1 MKVEH
6 KWNLLLLAS
15 LSVFSINQ
23 VNAEFIIIKPLERG
37 QGGSLVDGT
46 ISFKTPSS
54 NNGGNTGGGSG
65 NETPTDPTDE
75 NPPTQPEE
83 IWTAS
88 TPVYG
93 EWVVNETLYGC
104 NWTPSTNT
112 KPAGYGY
119 TIDQQSTSCSKDTS
133 RTVQDR
139 EYNAET
145 NEYRNVSTPYTETTT
160 ETVNS
165 VTTRT
170 ANATGILGSK
180 SCRYLVTTGSSSTF
194 YWETVNSGG
203 TYIEKAFWGGE
214 SYTVNNS
221 GSPITFALVDRYLY
235 LKDVL
240 KKTED
245 GTNTYQVCRQPITNF
260 SS

>member
-15 LSVFSINQ
+15 LSVFSISQ
-23 VNAEFIIIKPLERG
+23 VNAEFVIIKPLERDK
-37 QGGSLVDGT
+37 GGSLVDGT
-46 ISFKTPSS
+46 ISFKTP
-54 NNGGNTGGGSG
+54 NGNTNGNSG
-65 NETPTDPTDE
+65 NETPTDPIDE
-75 NPPTQPEE
+75 NPQTQPEE
-83 IWTAS
+83 IWTTS

-119 TIDQQSTSCSKDTS
+119 TIEQQSTSCLKDTS

-139 EYNAET
+139 EYNAVT
-145 NEYRNVSTPYTETTT
+145 DQYRNVSNPYTETMT
-160 ETVNS
+160 ETINNL
-165 VTTRT
+165 TTRT

-194 YWETVNSGG
+194 YWETNNTSGN
-203 TYIEKAFWGGE
+203 YIETVFWGGE
-214 SYTVNNS
+214 SYAVNNS
-221 GSPITFALVDRYLY
+221 GSPISFTLVDRYLY

-245 GTNTYQVCRQPITNF
+245 GTNTYQVCRQPITNY